1 MRGDERVGD
10 KRGKANGGESRGRRR
25 RRRDVKLKKNETR
38 GDCGGGGE

>member
-25 RRRDVKLKKNETR
+25 RDVKLKKNETR
-38 GDCGGGGE
+38 GIGGVGG